1 MTKVFIV
8 DDHAVVR
15 MGLKATLPLEGD
27 VEIVGEAVS
36 GDGAAQA
43 VITARP
49 DVTLLDIRLPGKD
62 GLEVLDELM
71 NANPDAKVIMLTTSE
86 ADNHVY
92 EALKRGARGY
102 VVKDRDADEIL
113 TAVRMVANDA
123 KYIPDTVRALYR
135 ERQMMPDLTAREHE
149 TLEMMAAGRRNGEIA
164 EKFGISV
171 DGVKMHVKH
180 ILEKFNVADRTA
192 AVAEALRRGFIRQ

>member
-1 MTKVFIV
+1 
-8 DDHAVVR
+8 
-15 MGLKATLPLEGD
+15 
-27 VEIVGEAVS
+27 
-36 GDGAAQA
+36 
-43 VITARP
+43 
-49 DVTLLDIRLPGKD
+49 
-62 GLEVLDELM
+62 M

-149 TLEMMAAGRRNGEIA
+149 TLEMMAAGSRNSEIA
-164 EKFGISV
+164 DKFGISV

-180 ILEKFNVADRTA
+180 ILEKFNVTDRTA
-192 AVAEALRRGFIRQ
+192 AVAEALRRGFIRH

>member
-27 VEIVGEAVS
+27 IEIVGEAIS
-36 GDGAAQA
+36 GDGATQA
-43 VITARP
+43 IIAAKP

-62 GLEVLDELM
+62 GLEVLAELM

-123 KYIPDTVRALYR
+123 KYIPDAVRALYR
-135 ERQMMPDLTAREHE
+135 ERQMMPDLTAREQK
-149 TLEMMAAGRRNGEIA
+149 TLEMMSAGCRNSEIA
-164 EKFGISV
+164 AKFGISV

-192 AVAEALRRGFIRQ
+192 AVAEALRRGFIKQ

>member
-27 VEIVGEAVS
+27 VKIVGEAVS

-43 VITARP
+43 VITAKP

-62 GLEVLDELM
+62 GLDVLAELM

-113 TAVRMVANDA
+113 TAVRMVANGA
-123 KYIPDTVRALYR
+123 KYIPDTVRTLYR
-135 ERQMMPDLTAREHE
+135 ERQMMSDLTAREQE

-192 AVAEALRRGFIRQ
+192 AVAEALRRGFIKQ

>member
-43 VITARP
+43 VITAKP

-62 GLEVLDELM
+62 GLDVLAELM

-113 TAVRMVANDA
+113 TAVRMVANGA

-135 ERQMMPDLTAREHE
+135 ERQTMPDLTAREQE

-192 AVAEALRRGFIRQ
+192 AVAEALRRGFIKQ

>member
-62 GLEVLDELM
+62 GLEVLAELM

-113 TAVRMVANDA
+113 TAVRMVANGA

-135 ERQMMPDLTAREHE
+135 ERQMMPDLTAREQE

-192 AVAEALRRGFIRQ
+192 AVAEALRRGFIRH

>member
-43 VITARP
+43 VITAKP

-62 GLEVLDELM
+62 GLDVLAELM

-113 TAVRMVANDA
+113 TAVRMVASGA

-135 ERQMMPDLTAREHE
+135 ERKTMPDLTAREQE

-192 AVAEALRRGFIRQ
+192 AVAEALRRGFIKQ

>member
-43 VITARP
+43 VITAKP

-62 GLEVLDELM
+62 GLDVLAELM

-113 TAVRMVANDA
+113 TAVRMVANGA

-135 ERQMMPDLTAREHE
+135 ERQTMPDLTAREQE

-192 AVAEALRRGFIRQ
+192 AVAEALRRGFIKH

>member
-43 VITARP
+43 VITAKP

-62 GLEVLDELM
+62 GLDVLAELM

-113 TAVRMVANDA
+113 TAVRMVASGA

-135 ERQMMPDLTAREHE
+135 ERQTMPDLTAREQE

-192 AVAEALRRGFIRQ
+192 AVAEALRRGFIKQ

>member
-149 TLEMMAAGRRNGEIA
+149 TLEMMAAGSRNSEIA
-164 EKFGISV
+164 DKFGISV

-192 AVAEALRRGFIRQ
+192 AVAEALRRGFIRH

>member
-43 VITARP
+43 VITAKP

-62 GLEVLDELM
+62 GLDVLAELM

-113 TAVRMVANDA
+113 TAVRMVASGA

-135 ERQMMPDLTAREHE
+135 ERQTMPDLTAREQE

-192 AVAEALRRGFIRQ
+192 AVAEALRRGFIKH

>member
-62 GLEVLDELM
+62 GLEVLAELM

-113 TAVRMVANDA
+113 TAVRMVANNA

-135 ERQMMPDLTAREHE
+135 ERQMMPDLTAREQE
-149 TLEMMAAGRRNGEIA
+149 TLAMMAAGSRNSEIA
-164 EKFGISV
+164 DKFGISV

-192 AVAEALRRGFIRQ
+192 AVAEALRRGFIKQ

>member
-43 VITARP
+43 IIAAKP
-49 DVTLLDIRLPGKD
+49 DVTLLDIRLPVKD
-62 GLEVLDELM
+62 GLDVLAELM

-113 TAVRMVANDA
+113 TAVRMVANGA

-135 ERQMMPDLTAREHE
+135 ERQMMADLTAREQE

-180 ILEKFNVADRTA
+180 ILVKFNVADRTA
-192 AVAEALRRGFIRQ
+192 AVAEALRRGFIKQ

>member
-62 GLEVLDELM
+62 GLDVLAELM

-113 TAVRMVANDA
+113 TAVRMVASGA

-135 ERQMMPDLTAREHE
+135 ERQTMPDLTAREQE

-192 AVAEALRRGFIRQ
+192 AVAEALRRGFIKQ

>member
-43 VITARP
+43 VITAKP

-62 GLEVLDELM
+62 GLDVLDELM

-113 TAVRMVANDA
+113 TAVRMVANGA

-135 ERQMMPDLTAREHE
+135 ERQMMADLTAREQE

-171 DGVKMHVKH
+171 DGVKMHVRH

-192 AVAEALRRGFIRQ
+192 AVAEALRRGFIKQ

>member
-43 VITARP
+43 VITARS

-113 TAVRMVANDA
+113 TAVRMVANGA

-135 ERQMMPDLTAREHE
+135 ERQMMPDLTAREQE
-149 TLEMMAAGRRNGEIA
+149 TLEMMAAGSHNSEIA
-164 EKFGISV
+164 DKFGISV

-192 AVAEALRRGFIRQ
+192 AVAEALRRGFIRP

>member
-43 VITARP
+43 VITAKP

-62 GLEVLDELM
+62 GLDVLAELM

-113 TAVRMVANDA
+113 TAVRMVASGA
-123 KYIPDTVRALYR
+123 KYIPNTVRALYR
-135 ERQMMPDLTAREHE
+135 ERQMMADLTAREQE

-192 AVAEALRRGFIRQ
+192 AVAEALRRGFIKQ

>member
-43 VITARP
+43 VITAKP

-62 GLEVLDELM
+62 GLEVLAELM

-113 TAVRMVANDA
+113 TAVRMVANGA

-135 ERQMMPDLTAREHE
+135 ERQTMPDLTAREQE
-149 TLEMMAAGRRNGEIA
+149 TLEMMAAGSRNSEIA
-164 EKFGISV
+164 DKFGISV

-192 AVAEALRRGFIRQ
+192 AVAEALRRGFIKQ

>member
-43 VITARP
+43 VITAKP
-49 DVTLLDIRLPGKD
+49 DVTLLDIRLPRKD
-62 GLEVLDELM
+62 GLEVLAELM
-71 NANPDAKVIMLTTSE
+71 NANPEAKVIMLTTSE

-113 TAVRMVANDA
+113 TAVRMVANGA
-123 KYIPDTVRALYR
+123 KYIPDTVRTLYR
-135 ERQMMPDLTAREHE
+135 ERQMMSDLTAREQE

>member
-43 VITARP
+43 VITAKP

-62 GLEVLDELM
+62 GLDVLAELM

-113 TAVRMVANDA
+113 TAVRMVASGA

-135 ERQMMPDLTAREHE
+135 ERQTMPDLTAREQE

-192 AVAEALRRGFIRQ
+192 AVAEALRRGFIRH

>member
-43 VITARP
+43 IIAAKP
-49 DVTLLDIRLPGKD
+49 DVTLLDIRLPVKD
-62 GLEVLDELM
+62 GLDVLAELM

-113 TAVRMVANDA
+113 TAVRMVANGA

-135 ERQMMPDLTAREHE
+135 ERQMMADLTAREQE

-192 AVAEALRRGFIRQ
+192 AVAEALRRGFIKQ

>member
-43 VITARP
+43 VITAKP

-62 GLEVLDELM
+62 GLDVLAELM

-113 TAVRMVANDA
+113 TAVRMVANGA
-123 KYIPDTVRALYR
+123 KYIPDTVRTLYR
-135 ERQMMPDLTAREHE
+135 ERQMMSDLTAREQE

-192 AVAEALRRGFIRQ
+192 AVAEALRRGFIKH

>member
-43 VITARP
+43 VITARS

-62 GLEVLDELM
+62 GLEVLAELM

-113 TAVRMVANDA
+113 TAVRMVANGA

-135 ERQMMPDLTAREHE
+135 ERQMMPDLTAREQE

-164 EKFGISV
+164 KKFGISV

-192 AVAEALRRGFIRQ
+192 AVAEALRRGFIRP

>member
-62 GLEVLDELM
+62 GLEVLAELM

-113 TAVRMVANDA
+113 TAVRMVANNA

-135 ERQMMPDLTAREHE
+135 ERQMMPDLTAREQE

-192 AVAEALRRGFIRQ
+192 AVAEALRRGFIRH

>member
-43 VITARP
+43 IIAAKP
-49 DVTLLDIRLPGKD
+49 DVTLLDIRLPVKD
-62 GLEVLDELM
+62 GLDVLAELM

-113 TAVRMVANDA
+113 TAVRMVASGA

-135 ERQMMPDLTAREHE
+135 ERQTMPDLTAREQE

-192 AVAEALRRGFIRQ
+192 AVAEALRRGFIKQ

>member
-43 VITARP
+43 VITAKP

-62 GLEVLDELM
+62 GLDVLAELM

-113 TAVRMVANDA
+113 TAVRMVASGA

-135 ERQMMPDLTAREHE
+135 ERQTMPDLTAREQE

-164 EKFGISV
+164 QKFGISV

-192 AVAEALRRGFIRQ
+192 AVAEALRRGFIKQ

>member
-1 MTKVFIV
+1 MIKVFIV

-27 VEIVGEAVS
+27 IEIVGEAIS
-36 GDGAAQA
+36 GDGATQA
-43 VITARP
+43 IIAAKP
-49 DVTLLDIRLPGKD
+49 DVTLLDIRLPVRD
-62 GLEVLDELM
+62 GLEVLAELM

-113 TAVRMVANDA
+113 TAVRMVANGA

-135 ERQMMPDLTAREHE
+135 VRQMMPDLTAREHE
-149 TLEMMAAGRRNGEIA
+149 TLEMMAAGSRNSEIA
-164 EKFGISV
+164 DKFGISV

-192 AVAEALRRGFIRQ
+192 AVAEALRRGFIKH

>member
-62 GLEVLDELM
+62 GLEVLAELM

-149 TLEMMAAGRRNGEIA
+149 TLEMMAAGSRNSEIA
-164 EKFGISV
+164 DKFGISV

-180 ILEKFNVADRTA
+180 ILEKFNVTDRTA
-192 AVAEALRRGFIRQ
+192 AVAEALRRGFI

>member
-27 VEIVGEAVS
+27 VKIVGEAVS

-43 VITARP
+43 VITAKP

-62 GLEVLDELM
+62 GLDVLAELM

-113 TAVRMVANDA
+113 TAVRMVANGA

-135 ERQMMPDLTAREHE
+135 ERQMMPDLTAREQE
-149 TLEMMAAGRRNGEIA
+149 TLEMMADGCRNSEIA
-164 EKFGISV
+164 DKFGISV

-192 AVAEALRRGFIRQ
+192 AVAEALRRGFIKQ

>member
-43 VITARP
+43 VITARS

-113 TAVRMVANDA
+113 TAVRMVANGA

-135 ERQMMPDLTAREHE
+135 ERQMMPDLTAREQE

-164 EKFGISV
+164 KKFGISV

>member
-43 VITARP
+43 VITARS

-135 ERQMMPDLTAREHE
+135 ERQMMPDLTAREQE

-164 EKFGISV
+164 KKFGISV

-192 AVAEALRRGFIRQ
+192 AVAEALRRGFIRH

>member
-62 GLEVLDELM
+62 GLEVLAELM

-149 TLEMMAAGRRNGEIA
+149 TLEMMAAGSRNSEIA
-164 EKFGISV
+164 DKFGISV

-180 ILEKFNVADRTA
+180 ILEKFNVTDRTA
-192 AVAEALRRGFIRQ
+192 AVAEALRRGFIRH

>member
-43 VITARP
+43 IIAAKP
-49 DVTLLDIRLPGKD
+49 DVTLLDIRLPVKD
-62 GLEVLDELM
+62 GLDVLAELM

-113 TAVRMVANDA
+113 TAVRMVASGA

-135 ERQMMPDLTAREHE
+135 ERQMMADLTAREQE

-192 AVAEALRRGFIRQ
+192 AVAEALRRGFIKQ

>member
-27 VEIVGEAVS
+27 IEIVGEAVS

-43 VITARP
+43 VITAKP

-62 GLEVLDELM
+62 GLDVLAELM

-113 TAVRMVANDA
+113 TAVRMVANGA

-135 ERQMMPDLTAREHE
+135 ERQTMPDLTAREQE

-180 ILEKFNVADRTA
+180 ILEKFKVADRTA
-192 AVAEALRRGFIRQ
+192 AVAEALRRGFIKH

>member
-43 VITARP
+43 VITARS

-113 TAVRMVANDA
+113 TAVRMVANGA

-135 ERQMMPDLTAREHE
+135 ERQMMPDLTAREQE

-164 EKFGISV
+164 KKFGISV

-192 AVAEALRRGFIRQ
+192 AVAEALRRGFIRP

>member
-113 TAVRMVANDA
+113 TAVRMVANGA
-123 KYIPDTVRALYR
+123 KYIPDTVRELYR
-135 ERQMMPDLTAREHE
+135 ERKTMPDLTAREQE
-149 TLEMMAAGRRNGEIA
+149 TLEMMAAGSRNSEIA
-164 EKFGISV
+164 DKFGISV

-192 AVAEALRRGFIRQ
+192 AVAEALRRGFIRH

>member
-27 VEIVGEAVS
+27 VKIVGEAVS

-43 VITARP
+43 VITAKP

-62 GLEVLDELM
+62 GLDVLAELM

-113 TAVRMVANDA
+113 TAVRMVASGA

-135 ERQMMPDLTAREHE
+135 ERQTMPDLTAREQE

-192 AVAEALRRGFIRQ
+192 AVAEALRRGFIKQ